1 MFLGCRGR
9 VRSRK
14 KGTCVRK
21 REWWGVGLQGQMSG
35 VESTGKAVG
44 MSGEDGTFRA
54 SVRKQKTNLKK
65 KHSSL

>member
-44 MSGEDGTFRA
+44 MSGEDGL
-54 SVRKQKTNLKK
+54 SEL
-65 KHSSL
+65 L